1 MYVCGGD
8 PREMA
13 ERGNLKCNIK
23 KMLYSFVKWNFS
35 KRICLNDQCNAFES
49 YNIVQCFASFF
60 TFSRVGYL
68 FVFFFRSFF
77 TQNSYL
83 DSYFNCFFIWPSW
96 RDFGFV
102 FVFGEIVAFLTHI
115 THTHI
120 RKILPSSCL
129 DYVEFVH
136 ILMYLCV
143 IIIII
148 NKNAFHKTTRMYKY
162 TRSLYPK
169 YDISSWLATA
179 TLDPEHTGSWIM
191 LYM

>member
-1 MYVCGGD
+1 MKFFETD
-8 PREMA
+8 LPQRSM
-13 ERGNLKCNIK
+13 
-23 KMLYSFVKWNFS
+23 
-35 KRICLNDQCNAFES
+35 QCIR
-49 YNIVQCFASFF
+49 IVQYRTMLCLFFYFF
-60 TFSRVGYL
+60 TCWL
-68 FVFFFRSFF
+68 FIRLFFRSFF

-179 TLDPEHTGSWIM
+179 TLDPEHTGS
-191 LYM
+191 